1 MNWSLAR
8 EKIKGLINF
17 NPDREICELMALL
30 EMGEFNDIQKRDS
43 WMLRA
48 ENARLR

>member
-1 MNWSLAR
+1 MVSAR

-30 EMGEFNDIQKRDS
+30 EMGNLMTFKKETPGC
-43 WMLRA
+43 
-48 ENARLR
+48 